1 MNINAK
7 GSPAGLPAVGIAAL
21 VFLLTGCASGP
32 VQTAI
37 PEAHPLAVPVV
48 YDQRLSPKPLGSDQ
62 VELALKKAAPLV
74 PRHQQVWFILV
85 HWNRINEG
93 NPDWN
98 ATVYLKPDTSTPRL
112 RKGKCVHVR
121 SDYSYSVKKFVKPQ
135 FAWKEFRPDLRSYV
149 QVSLPEEPF
158 GANLEV
164 PKPRL
169 WPFLQ
174 PVKFGDGE
182 IIEIVDFARTSPR
195 VERPDGHRGP
205 QFDGQQPIYW
215 MYRLPGG
222 TVEVMSGSMQDIAA
236 GAGDGLECVKKNGKW
251 VPIEVSWWNS

>member
-1 MNINAK
+1 MTIKAINS
-7 GSPAGLPAVGIAAL
+7 GVGLTAVGIAAL
-21 VFLLTGCASGP
+21 LCLLTGCASNP
-32 VQTAI
+32 VHSTAPVI
-37 PEAHPLAVPVV
+37 KASTVPVV

-62 VELALKKAAPLV
+62 VQLALKKAAPLV
-74 PRHQQVWFILV
+74 PAHQQVWFILV

-98 ATVYLKPDTSTPRL
+98 ATVYLKPEASTPRL
-112 RKGKCVHVR
+112 RKGKCIHVR

-135 FAWKEFRPDLRSYV
+135 FAWKEFRPDLRNYV
-149 QVSLPEEPF
+149 QVSLPEQPF
-158 GANLEV
+158 GLNLEV

-174 PVKFGDGE
+174 PVGFSDSE
-182 IIEIVDFARTSPR
+182 IIEMVDFARTSPR

-205 QFDGQQPIYW
+205 QFDGQQPIYFI
-215 MYRLPGG
+215 YRLPGG
-222 TVEVMSGSMQDIAA
+222 TVEVMSGSMQDICA

-251 VPIEVSWWNS
+251 VAIEASWWNS